1 MIEKLLG
8 LVDVLPTRMY
18 SVCEVVMVSVMFV
31 FCPDTGDAAD
41 SSVLQSVYTAILGD
55 ITPC

>member
-18 SVCEVVMVSVMFV
+18 SVCGVVMVWVMFV

-41 SSVLQSVYTAILGD
+41 SSVLQLVYTAILGD